1 MVIDLI
7 TNLVTAKGKSKEAM
21 FQSGYYGLG
30 GFLSAI
36 IIHDLWRMYGLP
48 GGMQTFRL
56 GDKDTGIRMD
66 QIYQIALGAIPA
78 IMELVSGGKFKHGW
92 ESFAGYGLGIGWLNK
107 SELGQLISNV

>member
-1 MVIDLI
+1 MVLDLI
-7 TNLVTAKGKSKEAM
+7 TNLVSAKGKAKTGM
-21 FQSGYYGLG
+21 FESGYYGLG

-36 IIHDLWRMYGLP
+36 IVHDIWRAMGLP
-48 GGMQTFRL
+48 GGMQNFKL

-78 IMELVSGGKFKHGW
+78 IMELISGGKFKHGF
-92 ESFAGYGLGIGWLNK
+92 ESFAGYSVGIAWLNK